1 MRQLS
6 ALKKQ
11 YRQDLETLTNS
22 YEARRKVLKDALLNL
37 SAITDK

>member
-22 YEARRKVLKDALLNL
+22 YEARRKVLKDVLLNL